1 MDIDFVRELELAEHG
16 RDDESDVVNVG
27 AALDVSAMTSG
38 QRMTRQ
44 FFDGESAG
52 LKMIVSL

>member
-1 MDIDFVRELELAEHG
+1 MRELELAEHG

-27 AALDVSAMTSG
+27 AALDVGAMTSG